1 MKLGQNYETIF
12 PWTNRNCTVS
22 YVSYRRAAKFTD
34 MLHGYIAWKINRP
47 HIYVCTKHTKTS
59 NLGKHRS
66 YRR

>member
-1 MKLGQNYETIF
+1 MRMKLGQNYETIF

-47 HIYVCTKHTKTS
+47 HIYS
-59 NLGKHRS
+59 NPK
-66 YRR
+66 